1 MRGSC
6 TYSSMALTPV
16 FLDWGGYSVGN
27 QQYIDISGD
36 PFVGVARFVVYHR
49 IH

>member
-6 TYSSMALTPV
+6 TYSSAVLTPI

-36 PFVGVARFVVYHR
+36 PFVGVARFVVYHQ